1 MNRHVIELADG
12 TRHIIEYGPQE
23 QTPAPVRDMKDSFVA
38 GANQGA
44 TMNFGDEM
52 FGAFQGMYDAAMGK
66 GNLDQTYA
74 DRRDQYRQ
82 ADSNMQKANPN
93 TYLAGNVAG
102 GLATAPVL
110 PMARPAATMLGNM
123 GRGAATGAAYAGVAG
138 FGAGEDGVSQR
149 LQNAGEWAP
158 FGAAVGGVLPPV
170 IAGAARAGSAAIDAV
185 AGTQLSR
192 ALPGRSTEQ
201 AADRIIAKK
210 MRSGG
215 QTAQSIQDDFNAGDY
230 ASRLHSNSQANLP
243 EVLADTSNGMQRL
256 AGSVY
261 RAGGEGAEI
270 IKDTLTRR
278 QRGPENPYAP
288 AVKGQ
293 PRGQSEDIIDAF
305 DRALTV
311 DSKGTALANDRSIVR
326 QQKLDGDRLYK
337 QARDNSEAF
346 DLTPAVQYLRTAAQ
360 DYPPAFAARLNRA
373 AKLFER
379 GTNNQMVD
387 DVLRFDNSKKALD
400 DMIETA
406 QRGGQNQLAR
416 ELTIFK
422 NQALDAVHATDA
434 AGNPTRNLVY
444 KEARDTW
451 GTAAERR
458 EAIDMGRN
466 ALKADSEL
474 TAENYQ
480 ALSKYQQMLFRIGMK
495 QGVRQALATKRPG
508 NDVTQLFQQR
518 RVQEL
523 MAQVI
528 PRSPKKGAAFADRPQ
543 RFGEYMNRQ
552 QRMVETNRK
561 AIGGSETAE
570 RLSDDGQFAA
580 DAVGQTA
587 NMLRG
592 GTNAILEVMAAGA
605 SKVFGMRQ
613 DVAAAVAKRLV
624 ESDPSTRA
632 AMLQQIEQR
641 YGRDALDQFMSQIYA
656 GTNRA
661 TAVISSRGQQQ
672 EDRR

>member
-1 MNRHVIELADG
+1 MTKHIIQAPDG
-12 TRHIIEYGPQE
+12 TRHVIDDGQPEREPASMAKSATAGTAQGGLMGFADEAYG
-23 QTPAPVRDMKDSFVA
+23 ALK
-38 GANQGA
+38 
-44 TMNFGDEM
+44 
-52 FGAFQGMYDAAMGK
+52 GMYDAATGGK
-66 GNLDQTYA
+66 QLTDTYA
-74 DRRDQYRQ
+74 ENRDAYR
-82 ADSNMQKANPN
+82 AEDKRAFESNPN

-110 PMARPAATMLGNM
+110 PMARPAATMIGNM

-138 FGAGEDGVSQR
+138 FGAGEDGVSER

-170 IAGAARAGSAAIDAV
+170 IAGAARAGSAAMDAV

-215 QTAQSIQDDFNAGDY
+215 QTAQSIEDDFAAGDY
-230 ASRLHSNSQANLP
+230 ASRMHSNSQAQLP

-270 IKDTLTRR
+270 IKDALTRR

-311 DSKGTALANDRSIVR
+311 DSKGTALANDRAIVR
-326 QQKLDGDRLYK
+326 QQKLDGDRLYTQAK
-337 QARDNSEAF
+337 QNSEPF
-346 DLTPAVQYLRTAAQ
+346 DLTLAVQSLRTAAQ

-379 GTNNQMVD
+379 GPNNQMVD

-406 QRGGQNQLAR
+406 QRGGQNALAR

-434 AGNPTRNLVY
+434 AGNPTRNIVY

-451 GTAAERR
+451 GTAAEQR
-458 EAIDMGRN
+458 EALEMGRN

-495 QGVRQALATKRPG
+495 QGARQALATKRPG

-561 AIGGSETAE
+561 ALGGSETAE
-570 RLSDDGQFAA
+570 RLSDDAEFAA

-592 GTNAILEVMAAGA
+592 GTNAILEVMAAGS
-605 SKVFGMRQ
+605 SKIFGMRQ
-613 DVAAAVAKRLV
+613 DVAQTVAKRLV
-624 ESDPSTRA
+624 ESSPQMRA
-632 AMLQQIEQR
+632 AMLRQIEAR
-641 YGRDALDQFMSQIYA
+641 YGRDALDQFMALLYSR
-656 GTNRA
+656 TNRA
-661 TAVISSRGQQQ
+661 TAVIAGQQQ
-672 EDRR
+672 QERR